1 MATRRALCVGVERF
15 ADPGLK
21 ALEGP
26 VGDART
32 VALTLIRR
40 FGFAPDEVTVLSNEE
55 ATKARFL
62 AGVAALIAGARPGD
76 LRVLYVATHGSTVPD
91 LDDDEADGRDEVLVL
106 YDHDWEGAV
115 LRDDALAEALAKC
128 DRGVELVTLWDLCH
142 SGTLEDLRSQH
153 YAARA
158 MKGAEG
164 LAAHIEIVGARSL
177 EGPKKQPRRG
187 AAAATREAASKK
199 KKKRPAV
206 TAAATPRA
214 VDDSLPAISLSAC
227 ADDESAASARFGGMK
242 AGAFTWALAD
252 VLRRHPGAALSYEA
266 LAEKTRETLKNWGFK
281 QTPQL
286 HLPPRFRGRAAF
298 RGPQARAQTAGPH
311 ATGHATA
318 PGPGAAPLA
327 AIDQRIV
334 THEARREWHLAVA
347 ALWERVN
354 LLAQPA
360 EKVRTLEHLA
370 SVYVAV
376 LNDPSGARAAA
387 EAVLAL
393 DPQHAQARAFLKR

>member
-62 AGVAALIAGARPGD
+62 AGVAALIEGAAPGD

-106 YDHDWEGAV
+106 YDHDWEREV

-153 YAARA
+153 YATRA

-177 EGPKKQPRRG
+177 EGPKKKPRRG
-187 AAAATREAASKK
+187 TAASTREAASKK
-199 KKKRPAV
+199 NKKRPAV
-206 TAAATPRA
+206 TAAATPGA

-252 VLRRHPGAALSYEA
+252 VLRRHPGAALTYES
-266 LAEKTRETLKNWGFK
+266 LADKTRETLKNWGFK

-286 HLPPRFRGRAAF
+286 HLPPRFWGRAAF
-298 RGPQARAQTAGPH
+298 RGPQARAQTRAPH
-311 ATGHATA
+311 
-318 PGPGAAPLA
+318 AAPLTEPSQGA
-327 AIDQRIV
+327 HPLTAIDQRIV
-334 THEARREWHLAVA
+334 AHEARREWHLAVA

-354 LLAQPA
+354 VLTHPA